1 MPLYD
6 GVWAACGKR
15 DDLNYGYQ
23 DAHCDEYAPQ
33 KSRMSLMNWKLL
45 HFISLLAAAL
55 LVGCRPERM
64 PATSSNPRSMSFKQ
78 AGMTLVVGEEWECQ
92 NVNPE
97 RSLYPPTLVGP
108 AGRVRVLLLPP
119 DRSNPE
125 IVADGLRTAFEANP
139 LVAKHSFRKREFA
152 SDTGV
157 QGLCVSYL
165 QRANVEGADTTVE
178 NSHYL
183 LKNRAGR
190 CVIIN
195 YIASAEDVDTS
206 AVHRMLRT
214 GLSLQ

>member
-1 MPLYD
+1 
-6 GVWAACGKR
+6 
-15 DDLNYGYQ
+15 
-23 DAHCDEYAPQ
+23 
-33 KSRMSLMNWKLL
+33 MNWKPLS
-45 HFISLLAAAL
+45 FCSLFVAVL

-64 PATSSNPRSMSFKQ
+64 QTNTTNPRTMSFTQ

-92 NVNPE
+92 NVDSE
-97 RSLYPPTLVGP
+97 RSLYPPTLVSQ
-108 AGRVRVLLLPP
+108 AGRIRVLLLPP
-119 DRSNPE
+119 DRSNPA

-139 LVAKHSFRKREFA
+139 LVAKHSFRKQEFA
-152 SDTGV
+152 SDKGA

-165 QRANVEGADTTVE
+165 QRVNVKGAEATVE

-195 YIASAEDVDTS
+195 YIASAEDVDSS